1 MSKIKM
7 REMLEVGAHFGHQTR
22 RWNPKVKKFI
32 FAPRNGIHII
42 DLQKTVLL
50 FEEAYNFIVNIT
62 SKGGKILFIGT
73 KKQAQDIILKDAI
86 RSKQFFVNNRWLG
99 GMLTNFK
106 TIKQSVDRMKKL
118 EVMSNDGTFKK
129 LPKKEAV
136 NLTRN
141 LIKLEKNLSG
151 IKNMNK
157 LPKAIFVIDPK
168 REEIAVLEARKLG
181 IKIIATLDT
190 NCNPD
195 MIDYCIPAN
204 DDSMRSIGLFAGKIA
219 DACID
224 GEIKYKEIMINKKAK
239 FESGLKKMSEKDLL
253 KVSLKRKGPK
263 VDVVKTTIKTD
274 NIVIKDKNKKL

>member
-239 FESGLKKMSEKDLL
+239 FESELKKMSEKDLL